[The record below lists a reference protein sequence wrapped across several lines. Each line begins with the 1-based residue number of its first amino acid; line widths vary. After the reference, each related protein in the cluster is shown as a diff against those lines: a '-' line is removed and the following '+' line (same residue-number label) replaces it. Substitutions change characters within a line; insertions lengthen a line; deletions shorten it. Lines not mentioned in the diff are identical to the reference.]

1 MDALQDNFQALPD
14 WLKHAYH
21 NDGAVNRVVKEWRMT
36 SKPLA
41 SLYESLAAKMY
52 ELKNHWEAT
61 AMHYAENQTP
71 CFVIKPDDLRAAV
84 PSENSDYPHQVS
96 R

>member
-1 MDALQDNFQALPD
+1 MDPLQDNFQALPE

-21 NDGAVNRVVKEWRMT
+21 NDSAVNRVVKDWRMT

-41 SLYESLAAKMY
+41 SLYESLAMRMY
-52 ELKNHWEAT
+52 ELKNHWQAT
-61 AMHYAENQTP
+61 AEHHAS
-71 CFVIKPDDLRAAV
+71 RAPAV
-84 PSENSDYPHQVS
+84 VAMPSENAGALPTASAEH